1 MMQWED
7 GVYEDPSDGSYEEG
21 TDDAMK
27 LADRAGA
34 SIAPQQPKR
43 VVMLSDFEPS
53 TVLSK
58 EEEASYRRRLLTLFV
73 DESSCRVGG
82 TGSVYCA
89 TNAFGETFALKVLGR
104 PAPGQGEGSSA
115 SGLRVDP
122 DQDAADFQRSGAS
135 ASASELAFAEEYR
148 CHRLVQG
155 SKGFPRLYGKGLVD
169 GRPAMVME
177 WIAGISL
184 RQAMPSLAVNER
196 GMLSPLAAAR
206 IGRDLFAL
214 VERMAFIGGG
224 VVHRDIS
231 PSNIMVRTSRAS
243 LQEQIDDGR
252 FDLCLIDFGSAYA
265 FEPEDPSF
273 TSATGVLRKATAN
286 YAAPEMLTNDIE
298 GIGEQ
303 RRSPEVD
310 VYAAASVLYELA
322 TGRLPFDLSQAGEGL
337 SFYRI
342 KAETTPDAPTFAHRT
357 KAAGL
362 ESLARDP
369 ELSVMLDAVCRAKDT
384 TIDDEEL
391 WDAVAFVDVQ
401 LSQLMMPCLLAN
413 QKLRPTA
420 QEMSGALSSFCR
432 NYERNLRSSLA
443 GEPLIPCVLD
453 GMPEGNAEYLIG
465 LRNAVKAALKSASFA
480 LFAVVVV
487 ATGVLTAGMPASM
500 AVAGF
505 EGWQGNLLGYDV
517 SCLLAFPALLGFALR
532 GRGRESLGGF
542 LRGSAALVAA
552 GLFIAW
558 VFSSLSLPSESVNN
572 GLHSALFAACS
583 SGWCALVM
591 DYAFAVVVPLARR
604 IKRKGLPSGF
614 PALHKALGSGE
625 EGEAPTKMPSSKE
638 ADSVRDADNHEAAD
652 TIEEERG

>member
-1 MMQWED
+1 MMQWEE
-7 GVYEDPSDGSYEEG
+7 GVYEDPSDNLFEDGAG
-21 TDDAMK
+21 DAVK
-27 LADRAGA
+27 LADGAGA
-34 SIAPQQPKR
+34 SMASQQRKR

-53 TVLSK
+53 TVLSR
-58 EEEASYRRRLLTLFV
+58 EEEASYRRRFLTLFV
-73 DESSCRVGG
+73 DELSCRVGG

-89 TNAFGETFALKVLGR
+89 TNAFGEAFALKVLGR
-104 PAPGQGEGSSA
+104 SAAEQNEGSSV
-115 SGLRVDP
+115 SGLCADSG
-122 DQDAADFQRSGAS
+122 QDAMGSRCSETPAS
-135 ASASELAFAEEYR
+135 ANELAFAEEYR

-155 SKGFPRLYGKGLVD
+155 SKGFPKLYGKGKVD

-184 RQAMPSLAVNER
+184 RQAMPSLTVNEQ
-196 GMLSPLAAAR
+196 GALSPLAAAR

-214 VERMAFIGGG
+214 VERMAFISEG

-231 PSNIMVRTSRAS
+231 PSNIMVRTSRVS

-252 FDLCLIDFGSAYA
+252 FDLCLIDFGSAYSL
-265 FEPEDPSF
+265 EPGDPSF

-286 YAAPEMLTNDIE
+286 YAPPEMLTNDIE
-298 GIGEQ
+298 GVGEQ

-322 TGRLPFDLSQAGEGL
+322 TGKLPFDLSQVGEGL
-337 SFYRI
+337 SFYRV
-342 KAETTPDAPTFAHRT
+342 KTETSPDAPKLAHRT

-369 ELSVMLDAVCRAKDT
+369 ELSVMLDAVCRAKDAA
-384 TIDDEEL
+384 IDDEEL
-391 WDAVAFVDVQ
+391 WDAVAFVDAQ
-401 LSQLMMPCLLAN
+401 LSQLMMPCLLASQN
-413 QKLRPTA
+413 LRPTA
-420 QEMSGALSSFCR
+420 QEVFGALSSFCR
-432 NYERNLRSSLA
+432 NYERNLRSSLS

-487 ATGVLTAGMPASM
+487 ATGVFTAGMSASM

-505 EGWQGNLLGYDV
+505 ESWRGSLLGYDV
-517 SCLLAFPALLGFALR
+517 SCLLAFPALLGFVLR
-532 GRGRESLGGF
+532 GKGRESFGGF

-552 GLFIAW
+552 GLFVAW
-558 VFSSLSLPSESVNN
+558 AFSSLSLPSESVNN

-614 PALHKALGSGE
+614 SALRKALGSGE
-625 EGEAPTKMPSSKE
+625 GGEVPVKLQSDKE
-638 ADSVRDADNHEAAD
+638 SDSVRDAGALKDAD
-652 TIEEERG
+652 SIAEERG

>member
-7 GVYEDPSDGSYEEG
+7 GVYEAPNDGSYEEG
-21 TDDAMK
+21 TADAVK
-27 LADRAGA
+27 LADDAGA
-34 SIAPQQPKR
+34 SVGSQQRKR
-43 VVMLSDFEPS
+43 VVMLRDFEPS

-58 EEEASYRRRLLTLFV
+58 EEEAPYRRRFLTLFV
-73 DESSCRVGG
+73 DEVSCRMGG

-104 PAPGQGEGSSA
+104 PVPGQGEGSYLS
-115 SGLRVDP
+115 SLCVDP
-122 DQDAADFQRSGAS
+122 GQDAAGSQRSETS
-135 ASASELAFAEEYR
+135 APANELAFAEEYR

-155 SKGFPRLYGKGLVD
+155 FKGFPKLYGKGTVD

-184 RQAMPSLAVNER
+184 RQAMPSLAVNEQ
-196 GMLSPLAAAR
+196 GALSPLAAAR

-214 VERMAFIGGG
+214 VERMAFIGEG

-252 FDLCLIDFGSAYA
+252 FDLCLIDFGSAYSL
-265 FEPEDPSF
+265 EPEDPSF

-298 GIGEQ
+298 GVGKQ

-322 TGRLPFDLSQAGEGL
+322 TGKLPFDLSQVGECV

-342 KAETTPDAPTFAHRT
+342 KTETSPDAPVLVHHTM
-357 KAAGL
+357 AAGL

-369 ELSVMLDAVCRAKDT
+369 ELSVMLDAVCRAKDVA
-384 TIDDEEL
+384 IDDEEL

-401 LSQLMMPCLLAN
+401 LTQLMMPCLLAN
-413 QKLRPTA
+413 QNLRPTA

-432 NYERNLRSSLA
+432 NYERNLRSSLV

-500 AVAGF
+500 AAAGF
-505 EGWQGNLLGYDV
+505 EGWQGSLLGYDV
-517 SCLLAFPALLGFALR
+517 SCLLAFPALLGFFLC
-532 GRGRESLGGF
+532 GKGRESLGGF
-542 LRGSAALVAA
+542 LRGSAALIAA
-552 GLFIAW
+552 GLFVAW
-558 VFSSLSLPSESVNN
+558 VLSGLSLPAESVNN
-572 GLHSALFAACS
+572 GLLSALFAACS

-591 DYAFAVVVPLARR
+591 DYAFTVVVPLARR

-614 PALHKALGSGE
+614 PALRKALGSGE
-625 EGEAPTKMPSSKE
+625 GGEVPAEPQPNGE
-638 ADSVRDADNHEAAD
+638 ADSVQDARSLKDVDAIA
-652 TIEEERG
+652 EERG